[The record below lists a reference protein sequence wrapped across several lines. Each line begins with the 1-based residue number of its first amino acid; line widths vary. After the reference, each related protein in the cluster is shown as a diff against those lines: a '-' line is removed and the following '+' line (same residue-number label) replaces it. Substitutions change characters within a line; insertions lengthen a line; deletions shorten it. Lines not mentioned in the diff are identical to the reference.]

1 MDTKIVFNGRQFTN
15 TVDLTK
21 EIKLLKPEE
30 QKFSGS
36 LVYDSGLSMFLFN
49 SVNYEKIEYYIKE
62 INNINKTSEVEF
74 EFQTDDEKAG
84 SL

>member
-21 EIKLLKPEE
+21 EIKQLKPEE
-30 QKFSGS
+30 LKFSGS

-49 SVNYEKIEYYIKE
+49 SVNYEKIEYYMKE